1 MLSGED
7 RFLSTDDV
15 ILAVFDDFKTIENK
29 KKEVSAQVA
38 DNLRHLADISEI
50 QNRKKS
56 GSKTEYW
63 ASPGVSD
70 YEFN

>member
-7 RFLSTDDV
+7 RFISTDDV

-29 KKEVSAQVA
+29 KKEVAVQIT
-38 DNLRHLADISEI
+38 DNLRYLADISEI
-50 QNRKKS
+50 QNRRKS

-70 YEFN
+70 YGFN